1 MPKLLSSRVSNLTQK
16 STRSS
21 ETTRAGYLSEKLF
34 KTMVMSHNLLAM
46 ILPPFEVDP
55 NMDEFVIDP
64 LSGEKIPYEPDDQ
77 GLGF

>member
-1 MPKLLSSRVSNLTQK
+1 
-16 STRSS
+16 
-21 ETTRAGYLSEKLF
+21 
-34 KTMVMSHNLLAM
+34 MVMSHNLLAM